1 MKNKLLSVILII
13 SFILFTACTTKES
26 TYDGESSAT
35 SELISDAI
43 SETDDLFEK
52 LRNTEELWIEY
63 GLKAYEND
71 KTPQNPKS
79 FFSETGNLIYLSLY
93 DDMFIF
99 DNEKSVAVAEAFFK
113 FVYENYGVDAILD
126 VDKRI
131 EYKTEFL
138 KSIGSDIA
146 YNNGAETLLAKMD
159 CTSDDEF
166 KYNITIDNVT
176 YHFNN
181 LGSNSI
187 SQYHAFI
194 YYNYNGLNDLIEFIK
209 TKDLTEFFDINRHF
223 NYYLLFDSY
232 SEDVSSY
239 TIYETGDMYVYSYD
253 TALHETVHSMGI
265 GNGSKDIWLYEGLCE
280 YFGKSLGLD
289 KQVVSGYIQV
299 MTMAKQ
305 GYFDERALNGD
316 KSAMINKYIYEN
328 YTAKGGKLDSLEN
341 FDLRLYADISAKA
354 EFEIGG
360 YQTLEEVFEI
370 VNKKECDLIGKELSY
385 NQSASLVLWLVDLYG
400 IEGVME
406 AYKNGNAN
414 DVFGKSYEELIN
426 LWSDYLNVI

>member
-13 SFILFTACTTKES
+13 SLILLTACTTKES
-26 TYDGESSAT
+26 TYDDEASSNLEAK
-35 SELISDAI
+35 SDMK
-43 SETDDLFEK
+43 SETDDVFEE
-52 LRNTEELWIEY
+52 LRNAEELWIEY

-71 KTPQNPKS
+71 KTPQNLKS
-79 FFSETGNLIYLSLY
+79 FFSEPGNLIYLSLY
-93 DDMFIF
+93 DDMFIY
-99 DNEKSVAVAEAFFK
+99 DNENSVSVAEAFFK
-113 FVYENYGVDAILD
+113 FVYENYGVDSILD

-138 KSIGSDIA
+138 KSIGSDIT
-146 YNNGAETLLAKMD
+146 YNNGAETLLTQMD
-159 CTSDDEF
+159 CTSDNDY

-176 YHFNN
+176 YHFDD

-194 YYNYNGLNDLIEFIK
+194 YYNFNGLTDLIEFIK
-209 TKDLTEFFDINRHF
+209 TNALTEYFDINRHF

-265 GNGSKDIWLYEGLCE
+265 GNGSGDIWLYEGICE
-280 YFGKSLGLD
+280 YFGKSLGFD

-305 GYFDERALNGD
+305 GYFDERVSNGD
-316 KSAMINKYIYEN
+316 KAAMINKYIYEN
-328 YTAKGGKLDSLEN
+328 YTAKGGKFDSLEN
-341 FDLRLYADISAKA
+341 FDLRLYADISAKS

-360 YQTLEEVFEI
+360 YQTLGDVYEI

-385 NQSASLVLWLVDLYG
+385 NQSASLVLWLVDSYG
-400 IEGVME
+400 IESVME

-414 DVFGKSYEELIN
+414 DVFGKSYDELIK
-426 LWSDYLNVI
+426 LWRNYINGI